1 LSQGGKYSSQAL
13 PTVEIEMGLLLVLL
27 LLLLLQGM

>member
-1 LSQGGKYSSQAL
+1 VSQAGKYWSQAL

-27 LLLLLQGM
+27 LQGM